1 MMVRVEQQEEEGIVN
16 DFASSLYKCQTKK
29 SSYVYYIMHDRY
41 IYMYVVL
48 VVINCARRERKRV
61 HHYIQLNIPF
71 YGPFFYS
78 PQPF

>member
-1 MMVRVEQQEEEGIVN
+1 MVK
-16 DFASSLYKCQTKK
+16 DFALAYTHVRQREVAMC
-29 SSYVYYIMHDRY
+29 IIFCM
-41 IYMYVVL
+41 MYLHVCCANS
-48 VVINCARRERKRV
+48 NCARRERV